1 MRGKG
6 FAFLLAAFMMAAC
19 SNPASHGK
27 IEDVTEP
34 EKEPAELT
42 LMVYMAAD
50 NDLESYALEN
60 LKAMERAAYSKVNVL
75 VLMDRSEGYDET
87 EGNWTDTRLFE
98 VIHDEGNNSSIK
110 SKRLSCPSLGL
121 SETESTELDMAN
133 SSVLRNFI
141 EFGKASYEAKNYALI
156 IWGHGTGWRYC
167 AENSG
172 GEGNGLVR
180 AVAVD
185 DRSGSYMS
193 IHDLG
198 QAVSG
203 QGLKIIGFDTC
214 FGGVIENVYEL
225 KNHAVYTVA
234 CPGVTPS
241 GGWNSKNLLETISG
255 SNFSVSNIAN
265 AMAQSSSVAATVF
278 TNAKL
283 TELFTAFE
291 LFSRRLAA
299 TITDATSRDE
309 VLNTLNSVRSYCY
322 TQNPCDIYLDLLSL
336 SEKYLTSS
344 DTELSQAAVN
354 LKNTINQTVS
364 SPSLSGSVVGV
375 HYIPKTSSGAMAGV
389 HSAAYLKDSS
399 GSDQCAFIKE
409 SQWWV
414 PTTGG
419 NSGSLL
425 DKLFYTVY

>member
-60 LKAMERAAYSKVNVL
+60 LKAMERAVYSKVNVL
-75 VLMDRSEGYDET
+75 VLMDRSESYDET

-98 VIHDEGNNSSIK
+98 VTHDEGNDSSIK

-167 AENSG
+167 PENTG
-172 GEGNGLVR
+172 GNGAAR

-193 IHDLG
+193 VHSLG
-198 QAVSG
+198 QAVRG

-214 FGGVIENVYEL
+214 FGGVLENVYEL
-225 KNHAVYTVA
+225 KDCADFTVA

-241 GGWNSKNLLETISG
+241 GGWNYKRLLETVSG
-255 SNFSVSNIAN
+255 SNFSIQNIAA

-299 TITDATSRDE
+299 SITNASSRDE

-322 TQNPCDIYLDLLSL
+322 TQNPCDIYLDLFSL
-336 SEKYLTSS
+336 AEKYQASS
-344 DTELSQAAVN
+344 NVELSQAAVN

-364 SPSLSGSVVGV
+364 SPSVSGSGVGV

-389 HSAAYLKDSS
+389 HSAAYLRDAS